1 MKPRSSLS
9 FLLLTAALLSS
20 SCRGLPK
27 EALREPAKAGSKTT
41 VKVVPK
47 AAVRTTPKEAT
58 KPSPKETP
66 KAAATEMPKEAP
78 KAVPSGTPSAN
89 ELVLF
94 DGKSLDDWEARDAGG
109 SGNVELLDDQMIIG
123 TGESLTGAVY
133 KHKEKLPVTNYEI
146 TLEAQRLEGLDF
158 FCGLTFPVG
167 SLETSVTL
175 VLGGWGGSVT
185 GLSSLDGMD
194 ASENQTGHYRR
205 FKDKTW
211 YRVKVRVTPESVIVW
226 CDDEKIIDT
235 DIAGKK
241 VGVRAGPIEDY
252 VPLSLT
258 TYQTTAAI
266 RNVKVTALPPVAAKK

>member
-1 MKPRSSLS
+1 MNLRPSLLVLL
-9 FLLLTAALLSS
+9 FLLPPLHA
-20 SCRGLPK
+20 
-27 EALREPAKAGSKTT
+27 
-41 VKVVPK
+41 
-47 AAVRTTPKEAT
+47 
-58 KPSPKETP
+58 ETP
-66 KAAATEMPKEAP
+66 A
-78 KAVPSGTPSAN
+78 AN

-109 SGNVELLDDQMIIG
+109 SGNVELRDDGVMTIG

-133 KHKEKLPVTNYEI
+133 KHKDRLPVTNYEI
-146 TLEAQRLEGLDF
+146 TLEAQRLDGLDF

-167 SLETSVTL
+167 DLKTSMTL

-185 GLSSLDGMD
+185 GLSSIDGMD

-205 FKDKTW
+205 FKDKEW
-211 YRVKVRVTPESVIVW
+211 YRVKVRVTPENVSVW
-226 CDDEKIIDT
+226 SNDEKIVDA

-258 TYQTTAAI
+258 TFQTTAAI
-266 RNVKVTALPPVAAKK
+266 RNVRLKTLPPKEAK